1 MVVVGNAL
9 AETVEADFS
18 VKSDET
24 HGIICLKT
32 GMVIYGVPCGYAGR
46 NELMLLMYRADDVRV
61 MPENDTIKWEFCFGF
76 FDTYVG

>member
-1 MVVVGNAL
+1 
-9 AETVEADFS
+9 
-18 VKSDET
+18 
-24 HGIICLKT
+24 
-32 GMVIYGVPCGYAGR
+32 MVIYGVPCGYAGR